1 MSIASVGSTPIPTPP
16 PTAPAPKSNDHD
28 ADDGGASPTP
38 ALSASAPPAPGV
50 YTISAELRDAA
61 TGRTVRTP
69 PAQFCVAGP

>member
-1 MSIASVGSTPIPTPP
+1 
-16 PTAPAPKSNDHD
+16 
-28 ADDGGASPTP
+28 
-38 ALSASAPPAPGV
+38 V